1 MRELRKWALAAAVS
15 VAAAG
20 AATAQT
26 ATISSTGGRSTG
38 SIGGGA
44 ATNAGVGLGGGS
56 SLGSSGGGGGGGGGS
71 GSGGVGGTAV
81 NGGVQLQQLQTMQA
95 PTAPTGANTSS
106 TASSNFLS
114 GYYANPY
121 YQGVSL
127 GSGSSSNRT
136 AQPGGFGQ
144 PLFGNTGTGTGGR
157 GSLTSGGL
165 GTTGGLG
172 RTGGGLGGLGNQA
185 NTQSGILIPVQSQ
198 MAYTATIQ
206 FAAPPLAAGKLTS
219 DIRAVIDTTP
229 MIANA
234 RAVQVLTDAANNV
247 TLRGPVKDDD
257 EARLIEGLV
266 RLTPGVGAIRNELTL
281 APATA
286 VGSR

>member
-26 ATISSTGGRSTG
+26 ATITSAGGRSTG

-56 SLGSSGGGGGGGGGS
+56 SLGSSGIGGGGGGGG
-71 GSGGVGGTAV
+71 GGNGVGGTAV

-95 PTAPTGANTSS
+95 PTAPTGTNTSS

-127 GSGSSSNRT
+127 GSGASSNRT

-144 PLFGNTGTGTGGR
+144 PLYGNTGTGGR
-157 GSLTSGGL
+157 GAVNSGGL

-172 RTGGGLGGLGNQA
+172 RAGGLGGLGSQA

-198 MAYTATIQ
+198 MTYTATVQ
-206 FAAPPLAAGKLTS
+206 FAVPPLAAGKLTS

-234 RAVQVLTDAANNV
+234 RAVQVITDGANNV

-266 RLTPGVGAIRNELTL
+266 RLTPGVGAIRNELTF
-281 APATA
+281 APA
-286 VGSR
+286 VSSR